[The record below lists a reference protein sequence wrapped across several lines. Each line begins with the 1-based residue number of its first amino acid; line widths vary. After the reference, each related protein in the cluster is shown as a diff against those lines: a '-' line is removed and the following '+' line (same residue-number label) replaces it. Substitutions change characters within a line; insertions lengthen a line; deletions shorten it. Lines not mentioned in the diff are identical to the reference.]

1 MPVHGSRRGAERGR
15 VLRFLLPAAAAALC
29 LRGAMLP
36 GAAGADLPASE
47 PVSAFPLP
55 RTQVLTEES
64 VSPQVLPELPSSPAA
79 PVKAEDGG
87 SRASCGTVYFKNQTD
102 YTIDMP
108 ALLAQKSPV
117 TLGDTGPQ
125 VLIMHTHGTEA
136 YTPSPAH
143 PYQASGDYRTTDPS
157 ANMLAVGDRIAQVL
171 EEAGIETV
179 HSTTLNDYPAYNG
192 SYTRALKDIRAQLE
206 ENPGIRL
213 VIDVHRDAIAAN
225 GVYYK
230 TAARVEGTE
239 TAQLMLVCGTDQGGL
254 SHPDWRLNLAF
265 QAQLHDRINTDYPGI
280 MRPMSIRRGRFN
292 QHVRVGSLLV
302 EVGSCGNTLEEAL
315 AAAEIFARELAGML
329 EN

>member
-1 MPVHGSRRGAERGR
+1 MPVHPTRRRARRRGALG
-15 VLRFLLPAAAAALC
+15 FLLPVMAAALC

-36 GAAGADLPASE
+36 GTAGADLPASE
-47 PVSAFPLP
+47 PVGDFPLP

-64 VSPQVLPELPSSPAA
+64 VSPQALPETSSPAA

-108 ALLAQKSPV
+108 ALLTQKNPV
-117 TLGDTGPQ
+117 SLGDEGPQ

-143 PYQASGDYRTTDPS
+143 PYQASGDYRTTDGS
-157 ANMLAVGDRIAQVL
+157 ANMLAVGERIAQVL
-171 EEAGIETV
+171 EDAGIGTV

-192 SYTRALKDIRAQLE
+192 SYTRALQDIRAQLE
-206 ENPGIRL
+206 KYPSIRL

-230 TAARVEGTE
+230 TSAQVEGAE

-265 QAQLHDRINTDYPGI
+265 QAQLHDRINTDFPGI
-280 MRPMSIRRGRFN
+280 MRPMSIRQGRFN

-315 AAAEIFARELAGML
+315 AAADIFARELAAVL
-329 EN
+329 KN